1 MLIYT
6 CINLLYELCGDIMN
20 DRRTSKYEVSEN
32 SPRKSRVDKH
42 EKIYDEMNTKI
53 GYSEAIDLTN
63 GATIDLNG
71 LEETRRNRE
80 NYQSVKEVQN
90 IIAPKEEPISKEI
103 KKEDIVD
110 TKSFDINVILEEA
123 KKNRGEVDDLER
135 KRNLKDND
143 YNILTNLNRKYLHK
157 KDITQD
163 DTEEL
168 QELIDTITQNSLLKE
183 TTSDNSELLSELM
196 NTAIKPEL
204 LKELEEAQ
212 IHEEDEQ
219 EETKKELVNSF
230 YTKSMEITDADFDIK
245 EELDTEIKKSN
256 TLVIVIVTL
265 ILLILAAIIAFFTLR
280 HFGINIF

>member
-32 SPRKSRVDKH
+32 SPRRSRVDKH
-42 EKIYDEMNTKI
+42 EKIYDEMNNKI

-103 KKEDIVD
+103 KKEDIID

-123 KKNRGEVDDLER
+123 KKNRSEVDDLEK

-168 QELIDTITQNSLLKE
+168 QELIDTITQNSISKE
-183 TTSDNSELLSELM
+183 INDDNNELLSELM

-212 IHEEDEQ
+212 NNNSSEEKQ
-219 EETKKELVNSF
+219 EELTNSF

-245 EELDTEIKKSN
+245 EELNTEIKKSN
-256 TLVIVIVTL
+256 TLVIVIVAL
-265 ILLILAAIIAFFTLR
+265 ILLLLAGVIAFFTLR